1 MQAIGSTGTTSISP
15 QARELIRTILDAATA
30 LKRLLPD
37 EELEHGFEFH
47 WGHHLLKLNSSI
59 LLSHALFHLWRI
71 THRHVDNFAPQRY
84 HRNGST
90 IRTSSVL

>member
-1 MQAIGSTGTTSISP
+1 MQSIGSTEVNTGITP

-47 WGHHLLKLNSSI
+47 WGHSNS
-59 LLSHALFHLWRI
+59 LFWDRRGDTRDKTKEEL
-71 THRHVDNFAPQRY
+71 
-84 HRNGST
+84 
-90 IRTSSVL
+90 

>member
-15 QARELIRTILDAATA
+15 QARELISTILDAATA

-47 WGHHLLKLNSSI
+47 WGHSNS
-59 LLSHALFHLWRI
+59 L
-71 THRHVDNFAPQRY
+71 Y
-84 HRNGST
+84 
-90 IRTSSVL
+90 

>member
-1 MQAIGSTGTTSISP
+1 MIADSEPTQRNEQYEIGGAVMQAIGSTGTTSISP

-47 WGHHLLKLNSSI
+47 WGHSN
-59 LLSHALFHLWRI
+59 FHTL
-71 THRHVDNFAPQRY
+71 TGNPQGYR
-84 HRNGST
+84 ST
-90 IRTSSVL
+90 CIQL